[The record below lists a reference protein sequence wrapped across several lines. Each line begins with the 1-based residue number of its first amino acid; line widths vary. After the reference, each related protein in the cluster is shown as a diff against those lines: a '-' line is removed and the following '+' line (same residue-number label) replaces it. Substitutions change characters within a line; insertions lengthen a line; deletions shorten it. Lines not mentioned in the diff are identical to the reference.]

1 MRTPLESFREP
12 STTQK
17 TCSSL
22 SVPARIDYIE
32 PVQQYVQGVCHI
44 HGCEQQDTMMVLLA
58 VEEAISNVI
67 KHGYREDE
75 DGVFEISFEMG
86 TTDLNIHIHEQG
98 LPFDP
103 EMLAA
108 YTNKDPRQAVDDG
121 KGLGLTLMKGA
132 MDRVEFVNLG
142 KKGKLV
148 KMSKFFKNHRVD
160 SYASPHKLQRQPAPD
175 APPVTPPFTIRP
187 LAQEETLEV
196 SRCAYRAYGYTYREF
211 IYYPKKI
218 WEMNQEGHL
227 LSFVLVD
234 QKNTLLGHLALSLS
248 TPDATSAELTAA
260 FVDPACRGQ
269 RLLGRLMASVLEKA
283 GKKGLRELFVHAVT
297 SHPASQKGGAR
308 CGFLPTGLLLAA
320 LFPDLEFKALTGR
333 VEQKES
339 ALLMFKLLQN
349 RPRLTLFAPERY
361 ATMIRDL
368 AASIGREVCVDN
380 KITSL
385 PEISGG
391 KGNRYYQV
399 EEFNFTEIRIQT
411 FGKDVFDELR
421 HRVRGYITHK
431 TDVIYLYLDMENPL
445 CSAFATRCSELDFF
459 FCGYAPG
466 ELAGHD
472 ALILQ
477 RTNAL
482 AIDFTAMDLAHEQA
496 RRIMEFIIADMPT
509 SEEI

>member
-1 MRTPLESFREP
+1 M
-12 STTQK
+12 
-17 TCSSL
+17 
-22 SVPARIDYIE
+22 DYIA
-32 PVQQYVQGVCHI
+32 PIQQYVQGICHT
-44 HGCEQQDTMMVLLA
+44 HDCDQQDTMMVVLA

-67 KHGYREDE
+67 KHGYAAE
-75 DGVFEISFEMG
+75 DGGAFTISFEMG
-86 TTDLNIHIHEQG
+86 ATDLSIHIHEKG

-108 YTNKDPRQAVDDG
+108 YTHKNPRQVVADG

-148 KMSKFFKNHRVD
+148 KMSKFFKKHRVD
-160 SYASPHKLQRQPAPD
+160 SYGSSPELQREPAPD
-175 APPVTPPFTIRP
+175 TPAVTPPFIIRP
-187 LAQEETLEV
+187 LARDETLEV

-218 WEMNQEGHL
+218 WEMNQEGHM
-227 LSFVLVD
+227 LSYVLVD
-234 QKNTLLGHLALSLS
+234 QENTLLGHMALSLS

-260 FVDPACRGQ
+260 FVDPRCRGQ
-269 RLLGRLMASVLEKA
+269 RLFGRLTNTLLEEA
-283 GKKGLRELFVHAVT
+283 DKKGLRELFVHAVT

-308 CGFLPTGLLLAA
+308 SGFLPTGLLLAA
-320 LFPDLEFKALTGR
+320 LFPDLEFKALSGR
-333 VEQKES
+333 VVQKES
-339 ALLMFKLLQN
+339 ALLMFKLLRN
-349 RPRLTLFAPERY
+349 RPRFTLFAPNKY
-361 ATMIRDL
+361 APILRDL
-368 AASIGREVCVDN
+368 AATIGREVSVSEE
-380 KITSL
+380 ITPL

-399 EEFNFTEIRIQT
+399 DEFNFTEIRIQT
-411 FGKDVFDELR
+411 FGQDVFDELR
-421 HRVRGYITHK
+421 HRIRSSIANK

-445 CSAFATRCSELDFF
+445 CSAFAARCFELDFF

-482 AIDFTAMDLAHEQA
+482 AIDFTAMDLPHEQA
-496 RRIMEFIIADMPT
+496 KRIMEFIIADMPT
-509 SEEI
+509 SQES